1 MFFIRDGKWEIFPKK
16 ISYKEKKVVYDI
28 DDTMYRNN
36 PNNSEVVVTMV
47 ELTPEQ
53 IERFELIRNA
63 SECSISDIEKFVYH
77 DVVNPLTENNLPEVI
92 QAAKSRKRLESM
104 VRWDEVTE
112 EEIADLIDD
121 FEEYRVPSNYFAGNI
136 IRYENQLYKVLQA
149 HLSHLDWTPK
159 STQALYQPIAPPG
172 IIAEWKQ
179 PTGRHDAYN
188 TGDKVTFGGKVY
200 ESLIDGNVWS
210 PAVYPQ
216 GWKEIVV

>member
-63 SECSISDIEKFVYH
+63 SECSITDIEKFVFN
-77 DVVNPLTENNLPEVI
+77 DVVNPLTENNLLEVI

-121 FEEYRVPSNYFAGNI
+121 FEEYRVPSNYFVGNI
-136 IRYENQLYKVLQA
+136 FRYENQLYKVLQA
-149 HLSHLDWTPK
+149 HLSQSDWVPK
-159 STQALYQPIAPPG
+159 STPTLYHPIAPPG

-188 TGDKVTFGGKVY
+188 IGEKVTFGGKVY

-210 PAVYPQ
+210 PAAYPQ
-216 GWKEIVV
+216 GWK